1 MSKSHA
7 VYHRS
12 KSNVI
17 EYNQDMR
24 VMINFSPGYCAAD
37 LFLFSPFK
45 LVEVNKKCTQ
55 AAHTYSGRV

>member
-1 MSKSHA
+1 
-7 VYHRS
+7 
-12 KSNVI
+12 
-17 EYNQDMR
+17 MR

-55 AAHTYSGRV
+55 AAHAYSGRV